1 MRKRRRD
8 YLLALPG
15 LGFVLAVAGLAALA
29 ACGGG
34 GSHTPTAVVPPPP
47 TTNQVITVE
56 VLDNRFEPKSVQIQ
70 PGDTVRW
77 VFHGSAPGHT
87 VTAENGAFDSGF
99 AFTQPDATFEHTF
112 TTADADQTFQYRCT
126 SHFLCCMMQGSVRV
140 GAGAPPPAPGY

>member
-1 MRKRRRD
+1 MKMRRTD

-15 LGFVLAVAGLAALA
+15 LGIALSVAGLALLA

-34 GSHTPTAVVPPPP
+34 GSHSPTGITAPPPP
-47 TTNQVITVE
+47 AGQVITVE
-56 VLDNRFEPKSVQIQ
+56 VLDYRFEPKSVQIQ

-99 AFTQPDATFEHTF
+99 AFSQPNATYEHTF
-112 TTADADQTFQYRCT
+112 TTADADQTFSYRCT
-126 SHFLCCMMQGSVRV
+126 SHYVCCMMQGSVRV
-140 GAGAPPPAPGY
+140 GAGAPPPPPGY